1 MRGFGSDDAFP
12 KYQALV
18 AFIWTLL
25 VVSSLWVRSRVMLI
39 IGGALM
45 LPMVALG
52 IYWIMIPIVGVGMLL
67 LTALWYFS
75 AYSRWKNLRSTR

>member
-1 MRGFGSDDAFP
+1 
-12 KYQALV
+12 
-18 AFIWTLL
+18 
-25 VVSSLWVRSRVMLI
+25 MLI